1 MGNLKN
7 ITWLN
12 GIDSLGPDDVNII
25 PFDAITTEVKDD
37 SFCGLPLISPPP
49 VLSLGEFNQI
59 FPKSVNLTLDA
70 SSIQP
75 YSPLQLNQNI
85 SQNEIFSLS
94 CIAPSA
100 LRQAENLKTT
110 QECVSSDMKA
120 QPNGPNA
127 NRENS
132 IASIEPTKPKPELVN
147 GSLASNTKSTMQ
159 PSKPLMPLAHHELL
173 LKRNRQA
180 AKRCRQKRKLQNQ
193 QDESTLKK
201 QAARNKELLAGT
213 NRLQYELLDLR
224 LEILKHSQ
232 CEGYIKRYVEQM
244 TGRVLSEDTASDVQQ
259 ATTVVSANN
268 KEKRLVSLPA
278 AMSHYPDKSEKAD

>member
-12 GIDSLGPDDVNII
+12 GFDCLRPDDVNII
-25 PFDAITTEVKDD
+25 QFDTTTEAQND

-49 VLSLGEFNQI
+49 VLSPGEFNQI
-59 FPKSVNLTLDA
+59 FPKSNEGF
-70 SSIQP
+70 
-75 YSPLQLNQNI
+75 NI
-85 SQNEIFSLS
+85 SW
-94 CIAPSA
+94 IAPSA
-100 LRQAENLKTT
+100 FRQAEVLKTA

-120 QPNGPNA
+120 QPNGPNTG
-127 NRENS
+127 RESS
-132 IASIEPTKPKPELVN
+132 IASIEPTKPKRKLVN
-147 GSLASNTKSTMQ
+147 GSLVSNTKSTMQ
-159 PSKPLMPLAHHELL
+159 PSKPSIPLAHHELL

-201 QAARNKELLAGT
+201 QVARNKELLAGT

-268 KEKRLVSLPA
+268 KEKDLYRCRQQCLTILTNQKRQIDG
-278 AMSHYPDKSEKAD
+278 YPC